1 MDKTPLQQC
10 PEKTALQKHCEFFDQ
25 NKDGAIMPWETYKGF
40 RDLGFGFITSTLSA
54 FTYKGFR
61 DLGFG
66 FITSTLSAFVI
77 NLFLSYPTQDSK
89 IPNPLLPI
97 YIKNVHR
104 GKHTS
109 DSDTYDTDGTI
120 NPKKFEQ
127 FQKLIRECTNGKDV
141 ITTLSEAL
149 KLSELFRQGFDPVGG
164 TASKGEWVFLWL
176 ANDYKL
182 DAKDIQASY
191 DG

>member
-1 MDKTPLQQC
+1 MDKTPLQEC

-25 NKDGAIMPWETYKGF
+25 DKDGTIMPWE
-40 RDLGFGFITSTLSA
+40 
-54 FTYKGFR
+54 TYKGFR

-109 DSDTYDTDGTI
+109 DSDTYNTDGTI

-141 ITTLSEAL
+141 ITTLSETL

-191 DG
+191 DGTLFEIIAKRRADEKKK